1 MAYTLDEFA
10 ADCRR
15 ILKADPG
22 PAGRETV
29 RKRLQDLLMNEDF
42 VADNC
47 GPNASVGANLLY
59 EDPELGFQILAH
71 IMDRD
76 YAGGP
81 HDHGDSW
88 AIYGQAVKHTEM
100 SEWKRTDDGSVPGKA
115 TIEKAK
121 TYRMEPGQAG
131 IFQNRAIHSIAYPAG
146 GRFIRVTG
154 DKPREHRARPLQP
167 RGGYRGDRET
177 PQLSRRRVKDHSQDL
192 TPSFIGYISTRKKMV

>member
-10 ADCRR
+10 ADCHR

-22 PAGRETV
+22 PAGRDRV
-29 RKRLQDLLMNEDF
+29 QKKLQDLLMNDDF
-42 VADNC
+42 VAVHC
-47 GPNASVGANLLY
+47 GPNAGAGTHLLY
-59 EDPELGFQILAH
+59 EDQELGFQILAH

-100 SEWKRTDDGSVPGKA
+100 TEWKRTDDGSAAGKA
-115 TIEKAK
+115 SIETAK
-121 TYRMEPGQAG
+121 TYRMERGQAG

-146 GRFIRVTG
+146 SRFIRVTG
-154 DKPREHRARPLQP
+154 ANLETIARGRYNKEAGTMVVEKRPNF
-167 RGGYRGDRET
+167 GGAA
-177 PQLSRRRVKDHSQDL
+177 
-192 TPSFIGYISTRKKMV
+192 

>member
-1 MAYTLDEFA
+1 MAYTLDDFA
-10 ADCRR
+10 TDCGR

-29 RKRLQDLLMNEDF
+29 RRRLQDLLMNEDF
-42 VADNC
+42 VAANC
-47 GPNASVGANLLY
+47 GPGASVGTNLLY

-81 HDHGDSW
+81 HDHGESW

-100 SEWKRTDDGSVPGKA
+100 TEWQRTDDGSVPGKA

-121 TYRMEPGQAG
+121 TYRMERGQAG

-154 DKPREHRARPLQP
+154 TNLENIARGRYNSEAGTMVIEKRPNF
-167 RGGYRGDRET
+167 RGAA
-177 PQLSRRRVKDHSQDL
+177 
-192 TPSFIGYISTRKKMV
+192 

>member
-1 MAYTLDEFA
+1 MDYTLDEFA

-42 VADNC
+42 VAANC
-47 GPNASVGANLLY
+47 GPNASVGTNLLY
-59 EDPELGFQILAH
+59 QDPELGFQILAH

-100 SEWKRTDDGSVPGKA
+100 SEWKRMDDGSVPGKA
-115 TIEKAK
+115 WSGARPVSSRTAPSTPSPI
-121 TYRMEPGQAG
+121 P
-131 IFQNRAIHSIAYPAG
+131 PAG
-146 GRFIRVTG
+146 VSSASLGQI
-154 DKPREHRARPLQP
+154 
-167 RGGYRGDRET
+167 
-177 PQLSRRRVKDHSQDL
+177 
-192 TPSFIGYISTRKKMV
+192 

>member
-1 MAYTLDEFA
+1 MVYTLDEFA
-10 ADCRR
+10 ADCRC
-15 ILKADPG
+15 ILKDDPG

-42 VADNC
+42 VAGHC
-47 GPNASVGANLLY
+47 GPEASVGTNLLY

-81 HDHGDSW
+81 HDHGESW

-100 SEWKRTDDGSVPGKA
+100 SEWMRTDDGSVPGKA

-121 TYRMEPGQAG
+121 TYRMERGQTG

-146 GRFIRVTG
+146 ARFIRVTG
-154 DKPREHRARPLQP
+154 TNLENIARGRYNSEADTMVIEKRPNF
-167 RGGYRGDRET
+167 RGAA
-177 PQLSRRRVKDHSQDL
+177 
-192 TPSFIGYISTRKKMV
+192 